1 MKQGLNLV
9 ALAEKITAQAS
20 AKKDIVAST
29 ENMALTVVE
38 QKPRLQIGDNG
49 SGYDLDI
56 NTVAHKQIA
65 AHTGIPA
72 QYYEK
77 MQAQEPELLAANV
90 NRWFQKDPK
99 PRLVRTIAGTSR
111 AFLSN
116 GYRPLENED
125 LAEAV
130 LPVIQEMGLIVV
142 SAEVTE
148 TRFYL
153 KVVDKRIER
162 DIPTGKRLGDGSHVF
177 FDTASPA
184 ALISNSEVGMGALNV
199 ELGKLTA
206 MCTNL
211 AWTMKAVRKT
221 HLGARHELAGDQL
234 YTLLSDQTRRLTDAA
249 LWAQVRDVL
258 RNAFDEK
265 NFEALI
271 LKAAETAEQKIT
283 GDPIK
288 VVDLSAKKF
297 GLNEGE
303 RTSVLR
309 HLIEGGDLSRYGL
322 YNAITR
328 TAEDVESYD
337 RATDFEHL
345 GGKVL
350 ELPRNQWEEL
360 AKAA

>member
-1 MKQGLNLV
+1 
-9 ALAEKITAQAS
+9 
-20 AKKDIVAST
+20 
-29 ENMALTVVE
+29 
-38 QKPRLQIGDNG
+38 
-49 SGYDLDI
+49 
-56 NTVAHKQIA
+56 
-65 AHTGIPA
+65 
-72 QYYEK
+72 
-77 MQAQEPELLAANV
+77 
-90 NRWFQKDPK
+90 
-99 PRLVRTIAGTSR
+99 LVRTLAGTSR

-130 LPVIQEMGLIVV
+130 LPVIEELGLLVV

-162 DIPTGKRLGDGSHVF
+162 DIPTGRRIGDGSHVF

-199 ELGKLTA
+199 ELGKLTR

-234 YTLLSDQTRRLTDAA
+234 YTLRSDQTRRLTDAA

-283 GDPIK
+283 GDPVK

-303 RTSVLR
+303 KTSVLR

-328 TAEDVESYD
+328 TAEDLDSYD

-345 GGKVL
+345 GGKVI

>member
-1 MKQGLNLV
+1 MKQGLSLV
-9 ALAEKITAQAS
+9 ELAEQITANAA

-29 ENMALTVVE
+29 GSMALTVVD
-38 QKPRLQIGDNG
+38 QKPRLQIGSNG
-49 SGYDLDI
+49 DGFDLDI
-56 NTVAHKQIA
+56 NSTAHKQIA
-65 AHTGIPA
+65 QHTGIPA
-72 QYYEK
+72 TYYDRMAAE
-77 MQAQEPELLAANV
+77 APELLTKNV
-90 NRWFQKDPK
+90 NEWLGRNQT
-99 PRLVRTIAGTSR
+99 PRLVRTMSGTAR

-130 LPVIQEMGLIVV
+130 LPVIQELGLVVV
-142 SAEVTE
+142 SAQVTE

-162 DIPTGKRLGDGSHVF
+162 DVPTGRRIGDGSHVF
-177 FDTASPA
+177 FDTTSPA
-184 ALISNSEVGMGALNV
+184 ALISNSEVGMGALNLEV
-199 ELGKLTA
+199 GELTS

-211 AWTMKAVRKT
+211 VWHMKAIRKT
-221 HLGARHELAGDQL
+221 HLGARHELASDEL

-258 RNAFDEK
+258 RSSFDEK
-265 NFEALI
+265 NFEARI
-271 LKAAETAEQKIT
+271 TKISATAEDKIT

-303 RTSVLR
+303 KTSVLR
-309 HLIEGGDLSRYGL
+309 HLITGGDLSRYGL

-328 TAEDVESYD
+328 TAEDVEDYD
-337 RATDFEHL
+337 RATDFERL
-345 GGKVL
+345 GGKVI
-350 ELPRNQWEEL
+350 ELPRNQWEEI